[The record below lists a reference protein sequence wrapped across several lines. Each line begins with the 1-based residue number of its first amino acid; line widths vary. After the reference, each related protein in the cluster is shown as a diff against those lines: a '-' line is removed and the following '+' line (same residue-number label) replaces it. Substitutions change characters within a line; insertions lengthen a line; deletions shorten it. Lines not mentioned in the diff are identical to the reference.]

1 MCLLV
6 GMPPDLETSADLL
19 EKIKRLDV
27 QIKWATDI
35 RRRQGY
41 IAVRNKLVA
50 QYNKLTGKT
59 ASYDFRG

>member
-1 MCLLV
+1 
-6 GMPPDLETSADLL
+6 MPTDLETSADLL

-27 QIKWATDI
+27 QIKWSTDI

-41 IAVRNKLVA
+41 IAARNKLVG

-59 ASYDFRG
+59 VTYDFRR